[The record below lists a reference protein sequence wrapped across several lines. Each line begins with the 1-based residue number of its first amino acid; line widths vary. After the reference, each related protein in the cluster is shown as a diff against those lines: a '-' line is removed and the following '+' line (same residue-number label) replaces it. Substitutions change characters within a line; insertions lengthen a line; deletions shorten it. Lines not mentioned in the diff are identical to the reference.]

1 MENEAL
7 YQLSRFAFSLVWG
20 VVVGVFYE
28 AGGCVR
34 MLGRFWLT
42 AASDVFFWLV
52 TSAATFLFFLYVNGG
67 DMNGYLLF
75 AVFAGAVAVRLTLG
89 SVSDAVGRRVADW
102 LRKRRRRRKAARAE
116 KKRRESG
123 KILPSLFLF

>member
-1 MENEAL
+1 MENEAV

-28 AGGCVR
+28 SGGFIR

-42 AASDVFFWLV
+42 ALCDLFFWIV
-52 TSAATFLFFLYVNGG
+52 TSVATFLFFLYLNGG

-75 AVFAGAVAVRLTLG
+75 AVLIGAVAVRLTLG
-89 SVSDAVGRRVADW
+89 SLSDAVGRRGANW
-102 LRKRRRRRKAARAE
+102 LRMRRRRRKVIRA
-116 KKRRESG
+116 KKKQREHG
-123 KILPSLFLF
+123 KILHGLFLF